1 MGVTYGDNA
10 QPDSL
15 VHRGGI
21 KLNLSLIYDLKFRS
35 DLSVNCIFAAQN
47 KVA

>member
-1 MGVTYGDNA
+1 MGVIYGDNV

-15 VHRGGI
+15 VHQGGR

-35 DLSVNCIFAAQN
+35 DLSVNCIFAALN
-47 KVA
+47 AVA